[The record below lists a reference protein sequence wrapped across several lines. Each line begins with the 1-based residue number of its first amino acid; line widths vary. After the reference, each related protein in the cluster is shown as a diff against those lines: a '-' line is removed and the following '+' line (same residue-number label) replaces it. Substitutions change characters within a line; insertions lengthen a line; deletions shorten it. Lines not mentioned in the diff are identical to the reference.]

1 MATTWTITALYVKK
15 QEDGF
20 TDVVHVAGW
29 LAQDTDGTNTA
40 QEGGEV
46 ELPPPGSPFTPY
58 PDLTEAE
65 VIGWVKDVLGY
76 QKVGEIE
83 ANLNFQIVYMQAAP
97 IATPPLPW
105 S

>member
-1 MATTWTITALYVKK
+1 MATTWSITALYVKK

-58 PDLTEAE
+58 PNLTEAE
-65 VIGWVKDVLGY
+65 VIGWVQSVLGP
-76 QKVGEIE
+76 QKVAAIE
-83 ANLNFQIVYMQAAP
+83 AGLAAQIAYMANPP
-97 IATPPLPW
+97 IDAPPLPW